1 VLEDTLKTLDGKLIA
16 AEKQRIQNVV
26 EALATGQE
34 VEVTVATA
42 AGAEVVLVLS
52 STDMIHDVKEQYA
65 QHEGTMIHKQVLFH
79 ETDQPLADEVT
90 IGSFGS
96 PRIRLLLT
104 VAVEQWVKLFQHD
117 TERTTEWVNKETW
130 LSISP
135 DDPDAALY
143 SCLDQV
149 SGLQV

>member
-1 VLEDTLKTLDGKLIA
+1 VPKKKGVGVTDT
-16 AEKQRIQNVV
+16 V
-26 EALATGQE
+26 
-34 VEVTVATA
+34 
-42 AGAEVVLVLS
+42 
-52 STDMIHDVKEQYA
+52 HDVKEQYA
-65 QHEGTMIHKQVLFH
+65 QHEGTMIHKQVLFN
-79 ETDQPLADEVT
+79 ETDQLLADEVT

-135 DDPDAALY
+135 DDQDAALY

-149 SGLQV
+149 SGRHRV